1 MKDRLTVKMLEKRWE
16 KALQATLIAA
26 KRHPET
32 YRQVKAQ
39 ASDIVENAVDIK
51 EYFPAVE
58 KLLFHLETLD
68 PDRRGSIFDIFN
80 DRLFPTNIWQVK
92 MLRMECRDLLSHL
105 NAFDEWRREK
115 HRIRI
120 VK

>member
-1 MKDRLTVKMLEKRWE
+1 MKDSLTVKMLEKRWE

-32 YRQVKAQ
+32 YRQVKTQ
-39 ASDIVENAVDIK
+39 ISDIIDNPLDIK
-51 EYFPAVE
+51 EYFPTVE
-58 KLLFHLETLD
+58 KLLCRLETLD
-68 PDRRGSIFDIFN
+68 PNKRGSIFDIFN
-80 DRLFPTNIWQVK
+80 DRLFPSSIWQVK
-92 MLRMECRDLLSHL
+92 TLRMECKDLLSHL